1 MIIPLAART
10 TSVAAE
16 ASRRSSSAAISR
28 CQDIN
33 NCRTLFEIVWSC
45 IGVLIACTW
54 ISVHPNVPG
63 LNESSWK
70 VLRRKIRLMIIAVLA
85 PELLVLWAARQWFAA
100 RKLSRHYKAW
110 TKTHAFFALM
120 GGFALYEGNKY
131 VSVLRFIPSKEAKE
145 RIMENFETEESR
157 AGITRTRT
165 EPFLP
170 RIFSNKS
177 LGSHVQSSAQSEV
190 SGDNSSTR
198 SHTEEGNNT
207 AIIELEYD
215 ADEPDRLS
223 FAAHFKLISG
233 ISEAHIRERGHQ
245 DGFCKLIV
253 IIQTTWFVVQ
263 LSARWAERLPVTELE
278 TMTLAYAVLNVLLY
292 FFWWDKPQGAGHSVR
307 IIRKSVDEEIMDQ
320 SSASSASTQ
329 SKVGWPLSSW
339 NWLRIIL
346 GNGLQAVR
354 KRLLARPYTHRSCK
368 DLLLNGLRAPL
379 QFLWSLLSS
388 VETITQNILGSSPVI
403 GGSTKIGSFE
413 RTIELEPDY
422 SLDKFIAY
430 GAGVLF
436 GAIHCTAWKHK
447 FPSFV
452 EEVLWK

>member
-1 MIIPLAART
+1 M
-10 TSVAAE
+10 
-16 ASRRSSSAAISR
+16 
-28 CQDIN
+28 
-33 NCRTLFEIVWSC
+33 
-45 IGVLIACTW
+45 
-54 ISVHPNVPG
+54 
-63 LNESSWK
+63 
-70 VLRRKIRLMIIAVLA
+70 
-85 PELLVLWAARQWFAA
+85 
-100 RKLSRHYKAW
+100 
-110 TKTHAFFALM
+110 
-120 GGFALYEGNKY
+120 
-131 VSVLRFIPSKEAKE
+131 
-145 RIMENFETEESR
+145 
-157 AGITRTRT
+157 
-165 EPFLP
+165 
-170 RIFSNKS
+170 
-177 LGSHVQSSAQSEV
+177 

-329 SKVGWPLSSW
+329 SKAGWPLSSW

-379 QFLWSLLSS
+379 RFLWSLLSS

-422 SLDKFIAY
+422 ALDKFIAY

-452 EEVLWK
+452 EEVLWKVSSILVTCAPFYLGLVDLITDVQPEESDSWWMSCLMYLFLAAIICYIFARLSLIILPFLELRDLPPDLFKDVQWTSFIPHI